1 MCAVFTFGKYKI
13 TVCQRVLR
21 GTKTLFWAS
30 FASFWSNSLATAS
43 GGPLYSGLS
52 LSLSVSLPICLS
64 CLIFLQGGHN
74 SLKSLNLLEKFQ
86 SPWISLKLL
95 EKLKKWPFLLESSLK
110 IFLYSRYFPLIKI
123 FNKVSNILMHFQ
135 LRVSENV
142 SRAEK
147 VYEVKFMNWHQK
159 QNANKT
165 SNFYNF
171 EFHDMRGY
179 QTSGI

>member
-1 MCAVFTFGKYKI
+1 
-13 TVCQRVLR
+13 
-21 GTKTLFWAS
+21 
-30 FASFWSNSLATAS
+30 
-43 GGPLYSGLS
+43 
-52 LSLSVSLPICLS
+52 
-64 CLIFLQGGHN
+64 
-74 SLKSLNLLEKFQ
+74 
-86 SPWISLKLL
+86 
-95 EKLKKWPFLLESSLK
+95 
-110 IFLYSRYFPLIKI
+110 
-123 FNKVSNILMHFQ
+123 MHFQ